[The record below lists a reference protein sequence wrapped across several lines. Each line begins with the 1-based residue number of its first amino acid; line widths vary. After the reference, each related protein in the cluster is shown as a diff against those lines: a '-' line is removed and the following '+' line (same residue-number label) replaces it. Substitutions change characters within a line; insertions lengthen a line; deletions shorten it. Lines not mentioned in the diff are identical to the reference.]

1 MTVSFTWNIPLTFQ
15 ANNPQGVAV
24 NVSVS
29 IGQPYI
35 SNINGQPVKSPEQ
48 ERYDRQREWD
58 DWVEQERIL
67 RQQQRILRLRE
78 ERQREEWRQRE
89 EEKIKQKRQNNEIS
103 KVNWTK
109 EGF

>member
-15 ANNPQGVAV
+15 ANNQQGVAV

-29 IGQPYI
+29 LGQPYI

-48 ERYDRQREWD
+48 EKYDRQREWD
-58 DWVEQERIL
+58 DWLEQQRII
-67 RQQQRILRLRE
+67 RQQQHRLDYQRRVAE
-78 ERQREEWRQRE
+78 EIRLRE
-89 EEKIKQKRQNNEIS
+89 EEKIKQKRQNDEIS
-103 KVNWTK
+103 KVNWKK